1 MAWIYLIIAGL
12 FETVWAVALKYSE
25 SFTKL
30 WPSVITVIAM
40 ALSIYLLAIALKTL
54 PLGTAYAI
62 WTGIGALG
70 AVLYGI
76 IVFGESRSMLRIIF
90 LIMILGGIVGLKVTS
105 TTNNSNDTNYQLNY
119 QDEKDHS

>member
-25 SFTKL
+25 SFTKF

-40 ALSIYLLAIALKTL
+40 ALSIYLLAIALKSL

-76 IVFGESRSMLRIIF
+76 LIFGESRSMIRIIF

-105 TTNNSNDTNYQLNY
+105 TSKKENDTNYQLNY
-119 QDEKDHS
+119 PDE